1 MSAPSSLLDPRRK
14 GSITGRALV
23 LAVVLIIL
31 AVTLAVPIKSWF
43 AQRAQI
49 AGLEADVASAQAQVD
64 SLKLQKERWADPAF
78 VAAEARR
85 RLHFVLP
92 GEIGYVTLG
101 ADGQPLDG
109 SGLGTTPA
117 PSWYSSLYGALQQ
130 ADRLT
135 GAE

>member
-1 MSAPSSLLDPRRK
+1 
-14 GSITGRALV
+14 V

-117 PSWYSSLYGALQQ
+117 PSWYASLYGALQQ

>member
-1 MSAPSSLLDPRRK
+1 MSASSGLLDPRRK

-23 LAVVLIIL
+23 MAVVLIIL
-31 AVTLAVPIKSWF
+31 AVTLAVPIRSWF

-64 SLKLQKERWADPAF
+64 SLTLQKERWADPAF

>member
-1 MSAPSSLLDPRRK
+1 MSASSGLLDPRRK

-31 AVTLAVPIKSWF
+31 AVTLAVPIRSWF

-64 SLKLQKERWADPAF
+64 SLTLQKERWADPAF

-117 PSWYSSLYGALQQ
+117 PSWYASLYGALQQ

>member
-1 MSAPSSLLDPRRK
+1 MSASSGLLEPRRK
-14 GSITGRALV
+14 GSMTGRALV
-23 LAVVLIIL
+23 LAVVLIVL

-92 GEIGYVTLG
+92 GEVGYVTLG
-101 ADGQPLDG
+101 VDGQPLDG
-109 SGLGTTPA
+109 TGLGVTPD
-117 PSWYSSLYGALQQ
+117 PSWYTSLYGALQQ
-130 ADRLT
+130 ADRVA
-135 GAE
+135 GGQ

>member
-1 MSAPSSLLDPRRK
+1 MSVPSSLLDTRRK

-101 ADGQPLDG
+101 VDGQPLDG